1 MLDPLPSYITFTH
14 SNKDNAMHEVKVIF
28 ITTIVTLLV
37 LAVLQVVVI
46 KTTK

>member
-1 MLDPLPSYITFTH
+1 
-14 SNKDNAMHEVKVIF
+14 MHEVKVIF